1 MGWSESNES
10 NDSIRIDRRLMTW
23 WKWRAYDAR
32 GRGLEWRRDLKW
44 DWSVIGTRINNRNRQ
59 WRRRGIA
66 TGGERWSTQIVW
78 DKRTFLSGNKS
89 VKMQLDSDELKG

>member
-32 GRGLEWRRDLKW
+32 GRGLEGLEW
-44 DWSVIGTRINNRNRQ
+44 DWNGIGT
-59 WRRRGIA
+59 
-66 TGGERWSTQIVW
+66 
-78 DKRTFLSGNKS
+78 
-89 VKMQLDSDELKG
+89 

>member
-32 GRGLEWRRDLKW
+32 GRGLEWSRDW
-44 DWSVIGTRINNRNRQ
+44 NGTGIGT
-59 WRRRGIA
+59 
-66 TGGERWSTQIVW
+66 
-78 DKRTFLSGNKS
+78 
-89 VKMQLDSDELKG
+89 